1 MRQLGAEAAAKAKD
15 RKPSGTKA
23 AAAPTGS
30 PAGTTTAQTPTPA
43 STMEQEATHPSEAP
57 EMTAAKTPAQLAS
70 EGKTRSSTD
79 KIEGNEASPTSSPAG
94 ERSGS
99 TSENEDKST
108 EEQILNLR
116 RTSTQT
122 KLPSRLSV
130 ATPAEESGNILR
142 DKDVE
147 EEAGDTSEKKEA
159 AEVEPEHVGVSK
171 ASNNP
176 KTDTAREPSTAS
188 AASGSTSS
196 ASMPPPERRRSH
208 RGSSLEDA
216 DIEAIRRAEAA
227 NRIQEE
233 EEAEDDKELE
243 TITEKVDKRERGEHD
258 EESVE
263 KEVEAIKTRRS
274 VGIGKDATSE
284 EVMDV
289 EDDEEKEGKDAEEVD
304 EEGAKVVDAEKE
316 EEMRDAKVDLPS
328 GKETDIE
335 GIAQGTKPQETKAA
349 DMEDA
354 SKSVGD

>member
-1 MRQLGAEAAAKAKD
+1 
-15 RKPSGTKA
+15 
-23 AAAPTGS
+23 
-30 PAGTTTAQTPTPA
+30 
-43 STMEQEATHPSEAP
+43 
-57 EMTAAKTPAQLAS
+57 MTAAKTPAQLAS
-70 EGKTRSSTD
+70 EGKIRSSTD

-130 ATPAEESGNILR
+130 ATPAEESGNILP

-171 ASNNP
+171 ASDNP

-233 EEAEDDKELE
+233 EEDEDDKELE
-243 TITEKVDKRERGEHD
+243 TITDKRERGKDD
-258 EESVE
+258 EASVE
-263 KEVEAIKTRRS
+263 KEVEAIKKRSS

-289 EDDEEKEGKDAEEVD
+289 EDDEEKEGKNAGEVD